1 MEFTI
6 SGHINRALFITD
18 SDDGTKAKVQDNASS
33 GTRVRVTG
41 SSEMENGTS
50 AGVNLEYG
58 VAGKY
63 TADVTLDKPRE
74 FRTGTASQSIALRYA
89 EVYYG
94 GGFGKVSIG
103 QGDQGG
109 EGSVY
114 PGQNAAVWIAHGQD
128 KGGSTL
134 GGYFGSL
141 DGGAGRN
148 ERIRYDIPSMGP
160 VSAALSVG
168 NGDQISAGFG
178 VSQDFAGTA
187 FSAKLGTV
195 QRPGKTGTVSASA
208 GVKLASGIIVS
219 GAWGKGKEHK
229 GLLVPEVLGIAPWI
243 DTGNMAGADSGLRW
257 FGADGTSDES
267 DVGATTTFDELM
279 DSYQATI
286 AAGKK
291 KGATEQEMANAKNA
305 EKWRMAAFNH
315 KPYQCDRGG
324 DAVDVGDPSVPG
336 DCERRRSRHWQ
347 PEVQHMTDPS
357 FYQAAVGYVFGN
369 TKVGV
374 SWYQSQDFMMK
385 DSKGIA
391 LGIGVNH
398 VLPKVNAEVYASAQN
413 YKVTKMK
420 GGNSVDDTVVM
431 IGTRIKF

>member
-1 MEFTI
+1 MHKKALTVAIAGALAAPMAAQAVDFTI

-18 SDDGTKAKVQDNASS
+18 SDAGTKASVKNNGSS

-41 SSEMENGTS
+41 SSEMGNGTS
-50 AGVNLEYG
+50 AGVNLEY
-58 VAGKY
+58 A
-63 TADVTLDKPRE
+63 AE
-74 FRTGTASQSIALRYA
+74 GTMKLRYG

-94 GGFGKVSIG
+94 GSFGKVSIG

-128 KGGSTL
+128 KGGTML

-141 DGGAGRN
+141 DGGDGRN
-148 ERIRYDIPSMGP
+148 ERIRYDIPSVGP
-160 VSAALSVG
+160 FSAALSVG

-187 FSAKLGTV
+187 FSTKVGTI
-195 QRPGKTGTVSASA
+195 QWPGKTGTVSASA

-229 GLLVPEVLGIAPWI
+229 GSLVPGMDAVPAMYKPVTALDFDPLADAYDDAKAALAAADPADPGYADKERAAA
-243 DTGNMAGADSGLRW
+243 DAKEAMMAGFVTHSCVLVTPAAAIG
-257 FGADGTSDES
+257 DGRTDNS
-267 DVGATTTFDELM
+267 ATC
-279 DSYQATI
+279 Q
-286 AAGKK
+286 
-291 KGATEQEMANAKNA
+291 
-305 EKWRMAAFNH
+305 
-315 KPYQCDRGG
+315 DRLYA
-324 DAVDVGDPSVPG
+324 DAVDKVPA
-336 DCERRRSRHWQ
+336 
-347 PEVQHMTDPS
+347 VQHMTDPS

-385 DSKGIA
+385 DSKGTA

-398 VLPKVNAEVYASAQN
+398 VLPKVNADVYASAQN
-413 YKVTKMK
+413 YKVTKVK
-420 GGNSVDDTVVM
+420 GGKSVDDTVVM